1 MEELLNM
8 KMSKKRNMLYIVGGI
23 AILIVLFGIH
33 FYRTQT
39 VWVESEPYQKG
50 SKKRSKT
57 LVVAYSRTGNTL
69 GAAKEVAKYFDADL
83 LTIDAPQYSRDLK
96 GQQLAAKHA
105 DEEVTTTPIQHDPV
119 DLNRYD
125 LIFLCSPTWWYRP
138 AIPLFSFVENHDFAN
153 KSVFLIMTGNSKK
166 TDEKT
171 GKFET
176 LVQKKNGNL
185 LDVLFVQRGRIY
197 WQKTPEQVNNEVI
210 NALIERE
217 KMWIQIVKSTEE

>member
-1 MEELLNM
+1 
-8 KMSKKRNMLYIVGGI
+8 MLIIIGSIVI
-23 AILIVLFGIH
+23 IIVVVFIH

-39 VWVESEPYQKG
+39 VWVESKPYQRI
-50 SKKRSKT
+50 SKEPAKT
-57 LVVAYSRTGNTL
+57 LVVVYSRTGNTMS
-69 GAAKEVAKYFDADL
+69 AAKEVAKYFDADL

-105 DEEVTTTPIQHDPV
+105 DEEITTTPIQYKPV
-119 DLNRYD
+119 DLNKYD

-138 AIPLFSFVENHDFAN
+138 AVPLFSFVENHDFAN

-176 LVQKKNGNL
+176 LVQEKNCNL
-185 LDVLFVQRGRIY
+185 LDVLFIQRGRIY
-197 WQKTPEQVNNEVI
+197 WQKTPEQVNNEVVT
-210 NALIERE
+210 ALKVRKE
-217 KMWIQIVKSTEE
+217 MWTEIVGKTEE

>member
-1 MEELLNM
+1 MYLIIGI
-8 KMSKKRNMLYIVGGI
+8 SI
-23 AILIVLFGIH
+23 AIITIVLVYI
-33 FYRTQT
+33 YRTQT
-39 VWVESEPYQKG
+39 VWVESEPYQRI
-50 SKKRSKT
+50 SKEPTKT
-57 LVVAYSRTGNTL
+57 LVVVYSRTGNTMS
-69 GAAKEVAKYFDADL
+69 AAKEVAKYFDADL
-83 LTIDAPQYSRDLK
+83 LKIDAPQYSRDLK

-105 DEEVTTTPIQHDPV
+105 DEEITTTPIQHDPV
-119 DLNRYD
+119 DLTKYD

-176 LVQKKNGNL
+176 LVKEKNGNL
-185 LDVLFVQRGRIY
+185 LDILFIQRGRIY

-210 NALIERE
+210 NALMERE
-217 KMWIQIVKSTEE
+217 DMRTKIEKHTEN

>member
-1 MEELLNM
+1 M
-8 KMSKKRNMLYIVGGI
+8 KKKKMYLIIGISI
-23 AILIVLFGIH
+23 AIITIVLVYI
-33 FYRTQT
+33 YRTQT
-39 VWVESEPYQKG
+39 VWVESEPYQRI
-50 SKKRSKT
+50 SKEPTKT
-57 LVVAYSRTGNTL
+57 LVVVYSRTGNTMS
-69 GAAKEVAKYFDADL
+69 AAKEVAKYFDADL
-83 LTIDAPQYSRDLK
+83 LKIDAPQYSRDLK

-105 DEEVTTTPIQHDPV
+105 DEEITTTPIQHDPV
-119 DLNRYD
+119 DLTKYD

-176 LVQKKNGNL
+176 LVKEKNGNL
-185 LDVLFVQRGRIY
+185 LDILFIQRGRIY

-210 NALIERE
+210 NALMERE
-217 KMWIQIVKSTEE
+217 DMRTKIEKHTEN